1 MSRTTVY
8 VGNLP
13 NDTKEREVEELFDKY
28 GRIRDIDLKL
38 PGRPPAFAFVEFD
51 DARDAA
57 DAVKYRD
64 GYDFGGCRLRV
75 PFLASM
81 FHLLLLVSMLWCA
94 SMQIA
99 TFALKIP
106 DALVAL
112 IWQLP
117 TCFCVRHSEN
127 VSCLLLCQAQGK
139 CGMLASLGAG
149 VASAMQQL
157 LW

>member
-1 MSRTTVY
+1 MGSRTTVY

-13 NDTKEREVEELFDKY
+13 NDTREREVEELFDKY

-75 PFLASM
+75 GASM
-81 FHLLLLVSMLWCA
+81 LLLLS
-94 SMQIA
+94 
-99 TFALKIP
+99 
-106 DALVAL
+106 
-112 IWQLP
+112 
-117 TCFCVRHSEN
+117 
-127 VSCLLLCQAQGK
+127 
-139 CGMLASLGAG
+139 
-149 VASAMQQL
+149 
-157 LW
+157 